1 MGENF
6 CILHFK
12 SFQEKLIPIPNICH
26 LVFCFLEWTI
36 DPSTSASLKL
46 NDVLLLF
53 ITAVVCYQK
62 KKNNNTW
69 NPFHLF
75 FNRENS
81 LVKLECSNKSFK
93 WYFYFPCKNDIVNA
107 YITTIKNVLVK
118 SSCIQR
124 IDSMSHSMFLFSV
137 LNY

>member
-62 KKNNNTW
+62 NKIIITLETLFICFLTEKI
-69 NPFHLF
+69 HLS
-75 FNRENS
+75 NS
-81 LVKLECSNKSFK
+81 SVRIKVS
-93 WYFYFPCKNDIVNA
+93 NDIS
-107 YITTIKNVLVK
+107 TFLVRMTLLMPTLL
-118 SSCIQR
+118 Q
-124 IDSMSHSMFLFSV
+124 
-137 LNY
+137 